1 MDSLVFS
8 VAKDLSCRQC
18 ICMCIKLKYR
28 LMVGTFSA
36 VTNAFVVWEQ
46 IVLPHPNTRYGIM
59 HTFQLAV
66 RSIDT
71 KKIINSVRVFQFSL
85 LSSVN

>member
-18 ICMCIKLKYR
+18 IFVCIKLQYR
-28 LMVGTFSA
+28 LMVGTFLA
-36 VTNAFVVWEQ
+36 ATNTFVVWEQ
-46 IVLPHPNTRYGIM
+46 IVLSHPNTGYGIM
-59 HTFQLAV
+59 HTFQLTT

-71 KKIINSVRVFQFSL
+71 KNNQ
-85 LSSVN
+85 